1 MNNKSDIKLKDLED
15 MSVTDMN
22 NLSQDDYAELKRQRQ
37 DINRHADQGTTAQDL
52 RDQVMDHTI
61 HMIKKLQ
68 SQLYAES
75 EPITAPQAMAYDKL
89 WPVIEDIIKQTSD
102 LKKIEAENASDIIK
116 LIATGK
122 ITLKDAAVM
131 MTLLQSKI
139 EIEELPKLIAQ
150 LEDSNG

>member
-15 MSVTDMN
+15 MSVADMN
-22 NLSQDDYAELKRQRQ
+22 NLTQDDYAELKRQRQ